1 MVYTPKRGFAQFQ
14 YFDQQATAL
23 AGMLA
28 NASDINLVDSAF
40 VGPVDATV
48 GLTAGIGVMVKPTVC
63 SNRPGL
69 NYDIVMP
76 PDSAAT
82 DESFAGIVVRNQF
95 MRTNSN
101 GEACYFFE
109 DMANYARRDRAGARI
124 WVQLAQ
130 GSTVFG
136 GPVYWIVRDT
146 KNAGLKIG
154 AFSAAPITGTAT
166 PTPGSL
172 NGGTLSVND
181 VKAVTNGGFEITVAN
196 TPHKVAALNFSSV
209 NTVSDVATIL
219 QTAITTASVP
229 VTVKA
234 VGNGVVLTTTAT
246 GVSATIN
253 VRVCSYDCGYH
264 DRYWR
269 ICHHHV
275 RVCSYDCGY
284 HGRFG
289 YPWSHLRLRSRCYGG
304 LGWRQR
310 RHCASYRSAFPRD
323 VHRRRSSLQQH
334 RSR

>member
-1 MVYTPKRGFAQFQ
+1 MVYTPQRGFAQFQ

-48 GLTAGIGVMVKPTVC
+48 GLTAGIGVMVNPTVR

-69 NYDIVMP
+69 NYDIVVP

-130 GSTVFG
+130 GSTTFG
-136 GPVYWIVRDT
+136 SPVYWIVRDT

-181 VKAVTNGGFEITVAN
+181 VKAVTNGGFDITVAS
-196 TPHKVAALNFSSV
+196 TRHEVAALDFSSV
-209 NTVSDVATIL
+209 KTVSDVATIL
-219 QTAITTASVP
+219 QAAITTASVP

-234 VGNGVVLTTTAT
+234 VGNGVVLTTTDT
-246 GVSATIN
+246 GASATITFASTTDASTILGLTSAAGAT
-253 VRVCSYDCGYH
+253 VTAGSAGTSEDTVLLTGA
-264 DRYWR
+264 
-269 ICHHHV
+269 
-275 RVCSYDCGY
+275 
-284 HGRFG
+284 RF
-289 YPWSHLRLRSRCYGG
+289 
-304 LGWRQR
+304 LGTFTAGEAP
-310 RHCASYRSAFPRD
+310 CNNIAL
-323 VHRRRSSLQQH
+323 VELL
-334 RSR
+334 

>member
-1 MVYTPKRGFAQFQ
+1 MVYTPQRGFAQFQ

-40 VGPVDATV
+40 VGPVDSTV
-48 GLTAGIGVMVKPTVC
+48 GLTAGIGVMVNPTVR

-82 DESFAGIVVRNQF
+82 DKSFAGIVVRNQF

-172 NGGTLSVND
+172 NGGTLYVNA
-181 VKAVTNGGFEITVAN
+181 VKAVTNGGFEITVAS
-196 TPHKVAALNFSSV
+196 TLHKVANLDFSSV
-209 NTVSDVATIL
+209 NTVSDVAAIL
-219 QTAITTASVP
+219 QAAITKAAVP

-234 VGNGVVLTTTAT
+234 VGNGVVLTTTST
-246 GVSATIN
+246 GASATITFASAPDPATAGTKDASATLGLTSAAGAT
-253 VRVCSYDCGYH
+253 VTAGSAGTSEDTVLLTGA
-264 DRYWR
+264 
-269 ICHHHV
+269 
-275 RVCSYDCGY
+275 
-284 HGRFG
+284 RF
-289 YPWSHLRLRSRCYGG
+289 
-304 LGWRQR
+304 LGTFTAGEAP
-310 RHCASYRSAFPRD
+310 CNNIAL
-323 VHRRRSSLQQH
+323 VELL
-334 RSR
+334 

>member
-1 MVYTPKRGFAQFQ
+1 MVYTPQRGFAQSR

-48 GLTAGIGVMVKPTVC
+48 GLTAGIGVKVNAAIR

-76 PDSAAT
+76 PDIAAT
-82 DESFAGIVVRNQF
+82 DDSFAGIVVRNQF

-109 DMANYARRDRAGARI
+109 DMANYARRGRSGARI

-154 AFSAAPITGTAT
+154 AFSADPIPGTAT
-166 PTPGSL
+166 PTPSSL

-181 VKAVTNGGFEITVAN
+181 VKAVTNGAFDIVVAN
-196 TPHKVAALNFSSV
+196 TLRKVAALDFSSV

-219 QTAITTASVP
+219 QAAITTASVP
-229 VTVKA
+229 VIVKA

-246 GVSATIN
+246 GVSANIEFASAPASTPTTADTTDASHILGLTSATGAT
-253 VRVCSYDCGYH
+253 VTAGSDGTSEDTVLLTKA
-264 DRYWR
+264 
-269 ICHHHV
+269 
-275 RVCSYDCGY
+275 
-284 HGRFG
+284 RF
-289 YPWSHLRLRSRCYGG
+289 
-304 LGWRQR
+304 LGTFTAGEAP
-310 RHCASYRSAFPRD
+310 CNNNIAL
-323 VHRRRSSLQQH
+323 VELL
-334 RSR
+334 

>member
-1 MVYTPKRGFAQFQ
+1 MVYTPQRGFAQFQ

-48 GLTAGIGVMVKPTVC
+48 GLTAGIGVMVNPAVR

-76 PDSAAT
+76 PNSAAT

-109 DMANYARRDRAGARI
+109 DMANYARRDRAGARV
-124 WVQLAQ
+124 WVQLTQ

-181 VKAVTNGGFEITVAN
+181 IKAVTNGGFYITVAS
-196 TPHKVAALNFSSV
+196 TPHKVADLNFSSV

-246 GVSATIN
+246 GASATITFASAPTTAETTETTDASAILGLTSASGAT
-253 VRVCSYDCGYH
+253 VTKGSAGTSEDTVLLTGA
-264 DRYWR
+264 
-269 ICHHHV
+269 
-275 RVCSYDCGY
+275 
-284 HGRFG
+284 RF
-289 YPWSHLRLRSRCYGG
+289 
-304 LGWRQR
+304 LGTFTAGEAP
-310 RHCASYRSAFPRD
+310 CNNIAL
-323 VHRRRSSLQQH
+323 VELL
-334 RSR
+334 

>member
-1 MVYTPKRGFAQFQ
+1 MVYTPQRGFAQFQ

-48 GLTAGIGVMVKPTVC
+48 GLTAGIGVMVNPTVR

-109 DMANYARRDRAGARI
+109 DMANYARRDRAGARV

-181 VKAVTNGGFEITVAN
+181 VKAVTNGGFDITVAS
-196 TPHKVAALNFSSV
+196 TLHKVAALNFSSV

-219 QTAITTASVP
+219 QAAITASVP

-246 GVSATIN
+246 GASATITFASAPTTAETTDASAILGLTSAAGAT
-253 VRVCSYDCGYH
+253 VTAGSAGTSEDTVLLTGA
-264 DRYWR
+264 
-269 ICHHHV
+269 
-275 RVCSYDCGY
+275 
-284 HGRFG
+284 RF
-289 YPWSHLRLRSRCYGG
+289 
-304 LGWRQR
+304 LGTFTAGEAP
-310 RHCASYRSAFPRD
+310 CNNIAL
-323 VHRRRSSLQQH
+323 VELL
-334 RSR
+334 

>member
-1 MVYTPKRGFAQFQ
+1 MVYTPQRGFAQFQ

-48 GLTAGIGVMVKPTVC
+48 GLTAGIGVMVNPTVR

-181 VKAVTNGGFEITVAN
+181 VNAVTNGSFDITVASDSYN
-196 TPHKVAALNFSSV
+196 VVALNFSSV

-219 QTAITTASVP
+219 QDAITAASVP

-234 VGNGVVLTTTAT
+234 VGNGVVLTTNGT
-246 GVSATIN
+246 GASATITFASAPTTSETTETTDASDILGLTSASGAT
-253 VRVCSYDCGYH
+253 VTAGSAGTSEDTVLLTGA
-264 DRYWR
+264 
-269 ICHHHV
+269 
-275 RVCSYDCGY
+275 
-284 HGRFG
+284 RFLG
-289 YPWSHLRLRSRCYGG
+289 TFTAGG
-304 LGWRQR
+304 APCNNIAL
-310 RHCASYRSAFPRD
+310 
-323 VHRRRSSLQQH
+323 VELL
-334 RSR
+334 

>member
-1 MVYTPKRGFAQFQ
+1 MVYTPQRGFAQFQ

-48 GLTAGIGVMVKPTVC
+48 GLTAGIGVMVNFALR

-95 MRTNSN
+95 MRTNYN

-130 GSTVFG
+130 GTTVFG

-181 VKAVTNGGFEITVAN
+181 IKAAATNSGFDIIVAGTRYKVT
-196 TPHKVAALNFSSV
+196 ALNFSSV

-234 VGNGVVLTTTAT
+234 VGNGVVLTTTAI
-246 GVSATIN
+246 GASATITFASAPTTSETTEITDASTILGLTSASGAT
-253 VRVCSYDCGYH
+253 VTAGSAGASEDTVLLTGA
-264 DRYWR
+264 
-269 ICHHHV
+269 
-275 RVCSYDCGY
+275 
-284 HGRFG
+284 RF
-289 YPWSHLRLRSRCYGG
+289 
-304 LGWRQR
+304 LGTFTAGEAP
-310 RHCASYRSAFPRD
+310 CNNIAL
-323 VHRRRSSLQQH
+323 VELL
-334 RSR
+334 

>member
-1 MVYTPKRGFAQFQ
+1 MVYTPQRGFAQFQ

-48 GLTAGIGVMVKPTVC
+48 GLTAGIGVMVNPTVC

-82 DESFAGIVVRNQF
+82 NESFAGIVVRNQF

-109 DMANYARRDRAGARI
+109 DMANYARRDRAGARV

-136 GPVYWIVRDT
+136 APVYWIVRDT

-172 NGGTLSVND
+172 NGGTLSVNA
-181 VKAVTNGGFEITVAN
+181 VKAVTKGGFDITVAG
-196 TPHKVAALNFSSV
+196 TTYKVVALDFSSV

-219 QTAITTASVP
+219 QTAITTAAVP

-234 VGNGVVLTTTAT
+234 VGNSVVLTTTAT
-246 GVSATIN
+246 GTSATITFASAPTTEDTTDIKDASAILGLTSASGAT
-253 VRVCSYDCGYH
+253 VTEGSAGTSEDTVLLTGA
-264 DRYWR
+264 
-269 ICHHHV
+269 
-275 RVCSYDCGY
+275 
-284 HGRFG
+284 RF
-289 YPWSHLRLRSRCYGG
+289 
-304 LGWRQR
+304 LGTFTAGEAP
-310 RHCASYRSAFPRD
+310 CNNIAL
-323 VHRRRSSLQQH
+323 VELL
-334 RSR
+334 

>member
-1 MVYTPKRGFAQFQ
+1 MVYTPQKGFAQFQ

-48 GLTAGIGVMVKPTVC
+48 GLTAGIGVMVNPTVR

-82 DESFAGIVVRNQF
+82 DEAFAGIVVRNQF

-101 GEACYFFE
+101 GEACYFFG

-154 AFSAAPITGTAT
+154 AFSAAPITGTA
-166 PTPGSL
+166 GSA
-172 NGGTLSVND
+172 GTSED
-181 VKAVTNGGFEITVAN
+181 TVLLTGARFLGTFTAGEAPCN
-196 TPHKVAALNFSSV
+196 NIALV
-209 NTVSDVATIL
+209 EL
-219 QTAITTASVP
+219 
-229 VTVKA
+229 
-234 VGNGVVLTTTAT
+234 L
-246 GVSATIN
+246 
-253 VRVCSYDCGYH
+253 
-264 DRYWR
+264 
-269 ICHHHV
+269 
-275 RVCSYDCGY
+275 
-284 HGRFG
+284 
-289 YPWSHLRLRSRCYGG
+289 
-304 LGWRQR
+304 
-310 RHCASYRSAFPRD
+310 
-323 VHRRRSSLQQH
+323 
-334 RSR
+334 

>member
-1 MVYTPKRGFAQFQ
+1 MVYTPQRGFSQFQ

-48 GLTAGIGVMVKPTVC
+48 GLTAGIGVMVNTTVR

-69 NYDIVMP
+69 NCDILMP
-76 PDSAAT
+76 PGNTAT

-109 DMANYARRDRAGARI
+109 DMANYARRDRAGARV
-124 WVQLAQ
+124 WVQLAH

-181 VKAVTNGGFEITVAN
+181 VKAVTNGGFDITVAG
-196 TPHKVAALNFSSV
+196 TLYKVAALNFSSV

-234 VGNGVVLTTTAT
+234 VGNGIVLTTTAT
-246 GVSATIN
+246 TLTFASAPTTTDTTDASAILGLTSATGAT
-253 VRVCSYDCGYH
+253 VTEGSAGASEDTVLLTGA
-264 DRYWR
+264 
-269 ICHHHV
+269 
-275 RVCSYDCGY
+275 
-284 HGRFG
+284 RF
-289 YPWSHLRLRSRCYGG
+289 
-304 LGWRQR
+304 LGTFTAGEAP
-310 RHCASYRSAFPRD
+310 CNNIAL
-323 VHRRRSSLQQH
+323 VELL
-334 RSR
+334 

>member
-48 GLTAGIGVMVKPTVC
+48 GLTAGIGVMVNPTVR

-109 DMANYARRDRAGARI
+109 DMANYARRGRAGARV
-124 WVQLAQ
+124 WVQLAH
-130 GSTVFG
+130 GSTVFD

-166 PTPGSL
+166 PTPGYL
-172 NGGTLSVND
+172 KGGTLSVSEL
-181 VKAVTNGGFEITVAN
+181 KAVTCGGFVITVAGES
-196 TPHKVAALNFSSV
+196 HEVSDLNFSSV
-209 NTVSDVATIL
+209 NTVSDVATVL
-219 QTAITTASVP
+219 QSAITDSVS

-234 VGNGVVLTTTAT
+234 VGNSVVLATTAT
-246 GVSATIN
+246 GASATITFASAPTTEGAKDVSATLGLTSASGAT
-253 VRVCSYDCGYH
+253 VTEGSDGTSEDTVLLTGA
-264 DRYWR
+264 
-269 ICHHHV
+269 
-275 RVCSYDCGY
+275 
-284 HGRFG
+284 RF
-289 YPWSHLRLRSRCYGG
+289 
-304 LGWRQR
+304 LGTFTAGEAP
-310 RHCASYRSAFPRD
+310 CTNIAL
-323 VHRRRSSLQQH
+323 VELL
-334 RSR
+334 

>member
-1 MVYTPKRGFAQFQ
+1 MVYTPQRGFAQFQ

-48 GLTAGIGVMVKPTVC
+48 GLTAGIGVMVNPTVR

-82 DESFAGIVVRNQF
+82 DEAFAGIVVRNQF

-181 VKAVTNGGFEITVAN
+181 VKAVTNGGFDITVAS
-196 TPHKVAALNFSSV
+196 TLYKVAALNFSSV
-209 NTVSDVATIL
+209 NTVSDVATLL
-219 QTAITTASVP
+219 QSAITTASVP

-246 GVSATIN
+246 ITFASAPTTEDATDASAILGLTSASGAT
-253 VRVCSYDCGYH
+253 VTAGSAGASEDTVLLTGA
-264 DRYWR
+264 
-269 ICHHHV
+269 
-275 RVCSYDCGY
+275 
-284 HGRFG
+284 RF
-289 YPWSHLRLRSRCYGG
+289 
-304 LGWRQR
+304 LGTFTAGEAP
-310 RHCASYRSAFPRD
+310 CNNIAL
-323 VHRRRSSLQQH
+323 VELL
-334 RSR
+334 

>member
-1 MVYTPKRGFAQFQ
+1 MVYTPQRGFAQFQ

-40 VGPVDATV
+40 VGPVEATV
-48 GLTAGIGVMVKPTVC
+48 GLTAGIGVMVNPTVR

-82 DESFAGIVVRNQF
+82 DEAFAGIVVRNQF

-146 KNAGLKIG
+146 KNAGLIIG

-172 NGGTLSVND
+172 NGGTLSMNN
-181 VKAVTNGGFEITVAN
+181 VKAITNGGFDITVN
-196 TPHKVAALNFSSV
+196 SVLHNVAALDFSSV

-219 QTAITTASVP
+219 QAAITTASVP

-246 GVSATIN
+246 GASATITFAFAHTTADTTGTKDASA
-253 VRVCSYDCGYH
+253 VLGLTSAAGATVTAGSDGTSE
-264 DRYWR
+264 DT
-269 ICHHHV
+269 V
-275 RVCSYDCGY
+275 LLTGA
-284 HGRFG
+284 RF
-289 YPWSHLRLRSRCYGG
+289 
-304 LGWRQR
+304 LGTFTAGEAP
-310 RHCASYRSAFPRD
+310 CNNIAL
-323 VHRRRSSLQQH
+323 VELL
-334 RSR
+334 

>member
-48 GLTAGIGVMVKPTVC
+48 GLTAGIGVMVNPTVR

-76 PDSAAT
+76 PNSAAT

-130 GSTVFG
+130 GSTAFG
-136 GPVYWIVRDT
+136 GQVYWIVRDT

-166 PTPGSL
+166 PTPSSL

-181 VKAVTNGGFEITVAN
+181 VKAVTNGGFDILVAR
-196 TPHKVAALNFSSV
+196 TRYRVVDLNFSSV
-209 NTVSDVATIL
+209 STVSDVATIL
-219 QTAITTASVP
+219 QAAITNTSVP

-246 GVSATIN
+246 GASATITFASAPTTDGATITFASAPTTDGATDASATLGLTSASGAT
-253 VRVCSYDCGYH
+253 VTAGSDGASEDTVLLTGA
-264 DRYWR
+264 
-269 ICHHHV
+269 
-275 RVCSYDCGY
+275 
-284 HGRFG
+284 RF
-289 YPWSHLRLRSRCYGG
+289 
-304 LGWRQR
+304 LGTFTAGEAP
-310 RHCASYRSAFPRD
+310 CNNIAL
-323 VHRRRSSLQQH
+323 VELL
-334 RSR
+334 

>member
-1 MVYTPKRGFAQFQ
+1 MVYTPQRGFAQLQ

-48 GLTAGIGVMVKPTVC
+48 GLTAGIGVMVNPTVR

-109 DMANYARRDRAGARI
+109 DMANYARRDRAGARV

-172 NGGTLSVND
+172 NGGTLVIND
-181 VKAVTNGGFEITVAN
+181 VKAISNGGFDITIGGTLYKLASM
-196 TPHKVAALNFSSV
+196 NFSSV
-209 NTVSDVATIL
+209 ATAADVASVIGAAL
-219 QTAITTASVP
+219 NTASASATAKV
-229 VTVKA
+229 
-234 VGNGVVLTTTAT
+234 VGNGVAITSNAT
-246 GVSATIN
+246 GTSATITYASAPTAEGSPIDVSATLALTAATGAT
-253 VRVCSYDCGYH
+253 RVQGSAGLAEDTVLLTGA
-264 DRYWR
+264 
-269 ICHHHV
+269 
-275 RVCSYDCGY
+275 
-284 HGRFG
+284 RF
-289 YPWSHLRLRSRCYGG
+289 
-304 LGWRQR
+304 LGTFTAGEAA
-310 RHCASYRSAFPRD
+310 CNNIAL
-323 VHRRRSSLQQH
+323 VELL
-334 RSR
+334 

>member
-1 MVYTPKRGFAQFQ
+1 MVYTPQRDFAQFQ

-48 GLTAGIGVMVKPTVC
+48 GLTAGIGVMVNPTVR

-109 DMANYARRDRAGARI
+109 DMANYARRDRAGARV

-172 NGGTLSVND
+172 NGGTLSVNNI
-181 VKAVTNGGFEITVAN
+181 KAVTNGGFDIIVAS
-196 TPHKVAALNFSSV
+196 TLHKVAALDFSSV

-246 GVSATIN
+246 GASATITFASAPTSAPTTAPTSAPTTADTTDASAILGLTSASGAT
-253 VRVCSYDCGYH
+253 VTAGSAGASEDTVLLTGA
-264 DRYWR
+264 
-269 ICHHHV
+269 
-275 RVCSYDCGY
+275 
-284 HGRFG
+284 RF
-289 YPWSHLRLRSRCYGG
+289 
-304 LGWRQR
+304 LGTFTAGEAP
-310 RHCASYRSAFPRD
+310 CNNIAL
-323 VHRRRSSLQQH
+323 VELL
-334 RSR
+334 

>member
-1 MVYTPKRGFAQFQ
+1 MVYTPQRDFAQFQ

-48 GLTAGIGVMVKPTVC
+48 GLTAGIGVMVNPTVR

-76 PDSAAT
+76 PNSAAT

-124 WVQLAQ
+124 WVELAQ

-166 PTPGSL
+166 PIPGSL

-181 VKAVTNGGFEITVAN
+181 VKSVTNGRFDITVASMRYE
-196 TPHKVAALNFSSV
+196 VVDLNFSSV
-209 NTVSDVATIL
+209 KTVSDVATIL

-234 VGNGVVLTTTAT
+234 VGNGVVLTAT
-246 GVSATIN
+246 GASATITFASAPTTEEAMDASDILGLTSASGAT
-253 VRVCSYDCGYH
+253 VTEGSAGTSEDTVLLTGA
-264 DRYWR
+264 
-269 ICHHHV
+269 
-275 RVCSYDCGY
+275 
-284 HGRFG
+284 RF
-289 YPWSHLRLRSRCYGG
+289 
-304 LGWRQR
+304 LGTFTAGEAP
-310 RHCASYRSAFPRD
+310 CNNIAL
-323 VHRRRSSLQQH
+323 VELL
-334 RSR
+334 

>member
-1 MVYTPKRGFAQFQ
+1 MVYTPQRGFAQFQ

-48 GLTAGIGVMVKPTVC
+48 GLTAGIGVMVNPTVS

-76 PDSAAT
+76 PDQAAT
-82 DESFAGIVVRNQF
+82 DEAFAGIVVRNQF

-130 GSTVFG
+130 GTTVFG

-146 KNAGLKIG
+146 KNTGLKIG
-154 AFSAAPITGTAT
+154 AFSASAITGTAT

-181 VKAVTNGGFEITVAN
+181 VKAVTNGGFDITVAS
-196 TPHKVAALNFSSV
+196 TLYKVAALNFSSV

-219 QTAITTASVP
+219 QSAITTASVP

-246 GVSATIN
+246 GASATITFASAPTTEDATDATDASAILGLTSASGAT
-253 VRVCSYDCGYH
+253 VTAGSAGTSEDTVLLTGA
-264 DRYWR
+264 
-269 ICHHHV
+269 
-275 RVCSYDCGY
+275 
-284 HGRFG
+284 RF
-289 YPWSHLRLRSRCYGG
+289 
-304 LGWRQR
+304 LGTFTAGEAP
-310 RHCASYRSAFPRD
+310 CNNIAL
-323 VHRRRSSLQQH
+323 VELL
-334 RSR
+334 

>member
-1 MVYTPKRGFAQFQ
+1 MVYTPQRGFAQFQ
-14 YFDQQATAL
+14 YFDQQAAAL

-28 NASDINLVDSAF
+28 NASDNNLVDSAF

-48 GLTAGIGVMVKPTVC
+48 GLTAGIGVVVNPTVR

-76 PDSAAT
+76 PGSTAT

-95 MRTNSN
+95 MRTNSK

-154 AFSAAPITGTAT
+154 AFSAAPIAGTAT

-172 NGGTLSVND
+172 NGGTLSVNA
-181 VKAVTNGGFEITVAN
+181 VKAVTNGGFYITVAS
-196 TPHKVAALNFSSV
+196 TRYKVADLDFSSV

-219 QTAITTASVP
+219 QAAITAASVP

-234 VGNGVVLTTTAT
+234 VGNSVVLTTTDTGESAAITFASAPTTEDTTDTTDASATLGLTSAT
-246 GVSATIN
+246 GATVTAGSAGASEDT
-253 VRVCSYDCGYH
+253 VLLTGA
-264 DRYWR
+264 
-269 ICHHHV
+269 
-275 RVCSYDCGY
+275 
-284 HGRFG
+284 RF
-289 YPWSHLRLRSRCYGG
+289 
-304 LGWRQR
+304 LGTFTAGEAP
-310 RHCASYRSAFPRD
+310 CNNIAL
-323 VHRRRSSLQQH
+323 VELL
-334 RSR
+334 

>member
-1 MVYTPKRGFAQFQ
+1 MVYTPQRGFAQFQ

-48 GLTAGIGVMVKPTVC
+48 GLTAGIGVMVNPTVR

-154 AFSAAPITGTAT
+154 AFSAAPITGTAA

-181 VKAVTNGGFEITVAN
+181 VKAVTNGGFDITVAS
-196 TPHKVAALNFSSV
+196 TLHKVAALDFSSV

-219 QTAITTASVP
+219 QAAITTASVP

-246 GVSATIN
+246 GASATITFASAPTTAPTTADTTDASAILGLTSAAGAT
-253 VRVCSYDCGYH
+253 VTAGSDGTSEDTVLLTGA
-264 DRYWR
+264 
-269 ICHHHV
+269 
-275 RVCSYDCGY
+275 
-284 HGRFG
+284 RF
-289 YPWSHLRLRSRCYGG
+289 
-304 LGWRQR
+304 LGTFTAGEAP
-310 RHCASYRSAFPRD
+310 CNNIAL
-323 VHRRRSSLQQH
+323 VELL
-334 RSR
+334 

>member
-1 MVYTPKRGFAQFQ
+1 MVYTPQRGFAQFQ

-48 GLTAGIGVMVKPTVC
+48 GLTAGIGVMVNPTVR

-76 PDSAAT
+76 PNHAAT

-172 NGGTLSVND
+172 NGGTLSVNNI
-181 VKAVTNGGFEITVAN
+181 KAITNGGFDITVAS
-196 TPHKVAALNFSSV
+196 TSYKVAALNFSSV

-219 QTAITTASVP
+219 QTALTEKVSVP

-234 VGNGVVLTTTAT
+234 VGNGVVLTTTDT
-246 GVSATIN
+246 GASATITFASAPTTN
-253 VRVCSYDCGYH
+253 NTENASATLGLTSASGATVTAGSAGVSEDTVLLTRA
-264 DRYWR
+264 
-269 ICHHHV
+269 
-275 RVCSYDCGY
+275 
-284 HGRFG
+284 RF
-289 YPWSHLRLRSRCYGG
+289 
-304 LGWRQR
+304 LGTFTAGEAP
-310 RHCASYRSAFPRD
+310 CNNIAL
-323 VHRRRSSLQQH
+323 VELL
-334 RSR
+334 

>member
-1 MVYTPKRGFAQFQ
+1 MVYTPQRGFAQFQ

-48 GLTAGIGVMVKPTVC
+48 GLTAGIGVMVNPTVR

-76 PDSAAT
+76 PNHAAT
-82 DESFAGIVVRNQF
+82 DEAFAGIVVRNQF

-172 NGGTLSVND
+172 NGGTLSVNN
-181 VKAVTNGGFEITVAN
+181 VKAVTNGGFCITVDSSLYEV
-196 TPHKVAALNFSSV
+196 KALDFRLV

-219 QTAITTASVP
+219 QDAITNASVP

-234 VGNGVVLTTTAT
+234 VGNGVVLTTTHT
-246 GVSATIN
+246 GASATITFASAPKTEGTTDATGASAPTTEGTTDASAILGLTSAAGATVTEGSAGTN
-253 VRVCSYDCGYH
+253 EDTVLLARA
-264 DRYWR
+264 
-269 ICHHHV
+269 
-275 RVCSYDCGY
+275 
-284 HGRFG
+284 RF
-289 YPWSHLRLRSRCYGG
+289 
-304 LGWRQR
+304 LGTFTAGEAP
-310 RHCASYRSAFPRD
+310 CNNIAL
-323 VHRRRSSLQQH
+323 VELL
-334 RSR
+334 

>member
-1 MVYTPKRGFAQFQ
+1 MVYTPQRGFAQFQ

-48 GLTAGIGVMVKPTVC
+48 GLTAGIGVMVNPTVR

-109 DMANYARRDRAGARI
+109 DMANYARRYRAGARI

-172 NGGTLSVND
+172 NGGTLSVNGI
-181 VKAVTNGGFEITVAN
+181 KAVTNGGFDITVAS
-196 TPHKVAALNFSSV
+196 TLYKVADLNFRSV

-219 QTAITTASVP
+219 QTAITNAFVP

-246 GVSATIN
+246 GASATITFASAPTTAEDTTDASDILGLTSASGAT
-253 VRVCSYDCGYH
+253 VTAGSAGASEDTVLLTGA
-264 DRYWR
+264 
-269 ICHHHV
+269 
-275 RVCSYDCGY
+275 
-284 HGRFG
+284 RF
-289 YPWSHLRLRSRCYGG
+289 
-304 LGWRQR
+304 LGTFTAGEAP
-310 RHCASYRSAFPRD
+310 CNNIAL
-323 VHRRRSSLQQH
+323 VELL
-334 RSR
+334 

>member
-1 MVYTPKRGFAQFQ
+1 MVYTPQRGFAQFQ

-48 GLTAGIGVMVKPTVC
+48 GLTAGIGVMVKPTVR

-181 VKAVTNGGFEITVAN
+181 VKAVTNGGFDITVDS
-196 TPHKVAALNFSSV
+196 TLRKVAALDFSLV

-219 QTAITTASVP
+219 QAAITTASVP

-246 GVSATIN
+246 GASAPTTATGASATITFASAPTTADTTDASAILGLTSAAGAT
-253 VRVCSYDCGYH
+253 VTAGSAGTSEDTVLLTGA
-264 DRYWR
+264 
-269 ICHHHV
+269 
-275 RVCSYDCGY
+275 
-284 HGRFG
+284 RF
-289 YPWSHLRLRSRCYGG
+289 
-304 LGWRQR
+304 LGTFTAGEAP
-310 RHCASYRSAFPRD
+310 CNNIAL
-323 VHRRRSSLQQH
+323 VELL
-334 RSR
+334 

>member
-1 MVYTPKRGFAQFQ
+1 MVYTPQRDFAQSQ

-48 GLTAGIGVMVKPTVC
+48 GLTAGIGVMVNPAVR

-76 PDSAAT
+76 PNSAAT

-136 GPVYWIVRDT
+136 DPVYWIVRDT

-172 NGGTLSVND
+172 NGGTLSVSTI
-181 VKAVTNGGFEITVAN
+181 KAVTNGGFDITVAGKCY
-196 TPHKVAALNFSSV
+196 KVAALNFRSV

-219 QTAITTASVP
+219 QDAIATVLVP

-246 GVSATIN
+246 GASATTITFASAPTTEGTTN
-253 VRVCSYDCGYH
+253 ASAILGLTSASGATVTAGSAGASEDTVLLTGA
-264 DRYWR
+264 
-269 ICHHHV
+269 
-275 RVCSYDCGY
+275 
-284 HGRFG
+284 RF
-289 YPWSHLRLRSRCYGG
+289 
-304 LGWRQR
+304 LGTFTAGEAP
-310 RHCASYRSAFPRD
+310 CNNIAL
-323 VHRRRSSLQQH
+323 VELL
-334 RSR
+334 

>member
-1 MVYTPKRGFAQFQ
+1 MVYTPQRGFAQFQ

-48 GLTAGIGVMVKPTVC
+48 GLTAGIGVMVKPTVR

-172 NGGTLSVND
+172 NGGTLSVNN
-181 VKAVTNGGFEITVAN
+181 VKSVTNGGFDITVAG
-196 TPHKVAALNFSSV
+196 TLHKVVDLDFSSV

-219 QTAITTASVP
+219 QAAITTAAVP

-234 VGNGVVLTTTAT
+234 VGNGVVLTTTTT
-246 GVSATIN
+246 GASATITFASAPAPATAPTTADTADASAILGLTSAAGAT
-253 VRVCSYDCGYH
+253 VTAGSAGTSEDTVLLTGA
-264 DRYWR
+264 
-269 ICHHHV
+269 
-275 RVCSYDCGY
+275 
-284 HGRFG
+284 RF
-289 YPWSHLRLRSRCYGG
+289 
-304 LGWRQR
+304 LGTFTAGEAP
-310 RHCASYRSAFPRD
+310 CNNIAL
-323 VHRRRSSLQQH
+323 VELL
-334 RSR
+334 

>member
-1 MVYTPKRGFAQFQ
+1 MVYTPQRGFAQFQ

-48 GLTAGIGVMVKPTVC
+48 GLTAGIGVMVNPTVR

-76 PDSAAT
+76 PDHAAT
-82 DESFAGIVVRNQF
+82 DKSFAGIVVRNQF

-109 DMANYARRDRAGARI
+109 DMANYARRDRAGSRI

-154 AFSAAPITGTAT
+154 AFSSAPITGTAT

-172 NGGTLSVND
+172 NGGTLSVNN
-181 VKAVTNGGFEITVAN
+181 VKAVTNGGFDITVAS
-196 TPHKVAALNFSSV
+196 TLYEVAALDFSSV

-219 QTAITTASVP
+219 QAAITTASVP

-234 VGNGVVLTTTAT
+234 VGNGVVLTTTDT
-246 GVSATIN
+246 GASATITFASAPSTTAGTKDASA
-253 VRVCSYDCGYH
+253 VLGLTSAAGATVTAGSDGTSEDTVLLTRA
-264 DRYWR
+264 
-269 ICHHHV
+269 
-275 RVCSYDCGY
+275 
-284 HGRFG
+284 RF
-289 YPWSHLRLRSRCYGG
+289 
-304 LGWRQR
+304 LGTFTAGEAP
-310 RHCASYRSAFPRD
+310 CNNIAL
-323 VHRRRSSLQQH
+323 VELL
-334 RSR
+334 

>member
-1 MVYTPKRGFAQFQ
+1 MVYTPQRGFAQFQ

-48 GLTAGIGVMVKPTVC
+48 GLTAGIGVMVNPTVR

-76 PDSAAT
+76 PDRAAT

-181 VKAVTNGGFEITVAN
+181 VKAVTNGGFGITVAS
-196 TPHKVAALNFSSV
+196 TLHKVAALDFSSV

-219 QTAITTASVP
+219 QAAITTTASVP

-246 GVSATIN
+246 GASATITFASAPTTADTTDASAILGLTSAAGAT
-253 VRVCSYDCGYH
+253 VTAGSAGTSEDTVLLTGA
-264 DRYWR
+264 
-269 ICHHHV
+269 
-275 RVCSYDCGY
+275 
-284 HGRFG
+284 RF
-289 YPWSHLRLRSRCYGG
+289 
-304 LGWRQR
+304 LGTFTAGEAP
-310 RHCASYRSAFPRD
+310 CNNIAL
-323 VHRRRSSLQQH
+323 VELL
-334 RSR
+334 

>member
-1 MVYTPKRGFAQFQ
+1 MVYTPQRGFAQFQ

-48 GLTAGIGVMVKPTVC
+48 GLTAGIGVMVNPTVR

-76 PDSAAT
+76 PNSAAT

-124 WVQLAQ
+124 WVQLAH

-154 AFSAAPITGTAT
+154 AFSASPITGTAGASEDT
-166 PTPGSL
+166 VLLTGARFL
-172 NGGTLSVND
+172 GTFTAGEAPCN
-181 VKAVTNGGFEITVAN
+181 NI
-196 TPHKVAALNFSSV
+196 ALV
-209 NTVSDVATIL
+209 EL
-219 QTAITTASVP
+219 
-229 VTVKA
+229 
-234 VGNGVVLTTTAT
+234 L
-246 GVSATIN
+246 
-253 VRVCSYDCGYH
+253 
-264 DRYWR
+264 
-269 ICHHHV
+269 
-275 RVCSYDCGY
+275 
-284 HGRFG
+284 
-289 YPWSHLRLRSRCYGG
+289 
-304 LGWRQR
+304 
-310 RHCASYRSAFPRD
+310 
-323 VHRRRSSLQQH
+323 
-334 RSR
+334 

>member
-1 MVYTPKRGFAQFQ
+1 MVYTPQRGFAQFQ

-48 GLTAGIGVMVKPTVC
+48 GLTAGIGVMVNPTVR

-76 PDSAAT
+76 PDNTAT

-130 GSTVFG
+130 GTTVFG
-136 GPVYWIVRDT
+136 GSVYWIVRDT

-166 PTPGSL
+166 PTSGSL

-181 VKAVTNGGFEITVAN
+181 VKAVTNGGFDITVAS
-196 TPHKVAALNFSSV
+196 TLHKVAALDFSSV

-219 QTAITTASVP
+219 QAAITTASVP

-246 GVSATIN
+246 GASATTATGASATITFASAPMTADTTDASAILGLTSASGAT
-253 VRVCSYDCGYH
+253 VTAGSAGTSEDTVLLTGA
-264 DRYWR
+264 
-269 ICHHHV
+269 
-275 RVCSYDCGY
+275 
-284 HGRFG
+284 RF
-289 YPWSHLRLRSRCYGG
+289 
-304 LGWRQR
+304 LGTFTAGEAP
-310 RHCASYRSAFPRD
+310 CNIAL
-323 VHRRRSSLQQH
+323 VELL
-334 RSR
+334 

>member
-1 MVYTPKRGFAQFQ
+1 MVYTPQRGFAQSQ

-48 GLTAGIGVMVKPTVC
+48 GLTAGIGVMVNPTVR

-76 PDSAAT
+76 PNSTAT

-101 GEACYFFE
+101 GEACYFFK
-109 DMANYARRDRAGARI
+109 DMANYARRDRAGARV

-154 AFSAAPITGTAT
+154 AFSAAPITGTA
-166 PTPGSL
+166 GSD
-172 NGGTLSVND
+172 GTSED
-181 VKAVTNGGFEITVAN
+181 TVLLTGARFLGTFTAGEAPCN
-196 TPHKVAALNFSSV
+196 NIALV
-209 NTVSDVATIL
+209 EL
-219 QTAITTASVP
+219 
-229 VTVKA
+229 
-234 VGNGVVLTTTAT
+234 L
-246 GVSATIN
+246 
-253 VRVCSYDCGYH
+253 
-264 DRYWR
+264 
-269 ICHHHV
+269 
-275 RVCSYDCGY
+275 
-284 HGRFG
+284 
-289 YPWSHLRLRSRCYGG
+289 
-304 LGWRQR
+304 
-310 RHCASYRSAFPRD
+310 
-323 VHRRRSSLQQH
+323 
-334 RSR
+334 